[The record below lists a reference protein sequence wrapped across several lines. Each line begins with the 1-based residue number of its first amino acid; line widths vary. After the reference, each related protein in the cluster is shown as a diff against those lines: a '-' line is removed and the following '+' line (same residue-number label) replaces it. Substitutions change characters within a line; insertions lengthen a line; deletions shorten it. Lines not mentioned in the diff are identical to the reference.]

1 MLRVAFDML
10 LSRGHDNVVQALSDV
25 FHAHRTVSQNSEA
38 RPGARLSRTCS
49 LPRPRQRRLP
59 RYPWCLLAGWGIL
72 VRNLWREGVL
82 SLTIVRVR
90 PLIALCSG
98 NVVLGVN
105 VGFASDTA
113 VLVI

>member
-1 MLRVAFDML
+1 M
-10 LSRGHDNVVQALSDV
+10 
-25 FHAHRTVSQNSEA
+25 
-38 RPGARLSRTCS
+38 
-49 LPRPRQRRLP
+49 
-59 RYPWCLLAGWGIL
+59 
-72 VRNLWREGVL
+72 RNLWREGVL